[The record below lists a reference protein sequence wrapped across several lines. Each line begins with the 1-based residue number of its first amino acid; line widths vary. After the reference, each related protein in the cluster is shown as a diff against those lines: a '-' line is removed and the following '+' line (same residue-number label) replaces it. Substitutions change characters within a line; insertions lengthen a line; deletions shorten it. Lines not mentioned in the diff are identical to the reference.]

1 MPQANILKLSIF
13 SAVLLFS
20 FLLFPAISYGAD
32 RYWVGAGTGATA
44 NWNTTASWST
54 TSGGASGASVPGASD
69 AAIFDGGNSMVGGVT
84 VDATVSVVSITIT
97 SGYTGGGANDG
108 EINTGAYTIT
118 TSGALA
124 MAAGKITRASGSLT
138 ITANSINNT
147 AGSITTTTSGNVT
160 INSTGTVGSFTL
172 YTVTSAG
179 IINIG
184 NTAAPSAVTINS
196 TVSSADTISIY
207 SNSDITQ
214 NAAIT
219 SNSGANYVYF
229 YPDADNSGTA
239 TFTKTSGTITA
250 TGTSFY
256 FPSSAT
262 TAFTLAGI
270 DASAG
275 TTNVID
281 VGVAT
286 ATSPASVSITGV
298 VTSNSNII
306 IRSLGNIT
314 QNAHIDANSGATGV
328 YFYPDIDNSGTA
340 TFTRTSGTIT
350 ADSTYFYFPLS
361 ATTAFTLAGVDA
373 SLGTTNFVV
382 IGSATLAPASVN
394 ITGAIVSNSEV
405 QIQSMGNITQNAD
418 ITANSGASN
427 VYFYP
432 DRDNSGTATFT
443 RTSGT
448 ITAGSTYFDFPASA
462 TTAFTLAGLDASAG
476 TTNDITVGYATATS
490 PASVSIT
497 GAVTSNS
504 VITIRS
510 LGNITQNADITA
522 NSGNSNVVIYPDV
535 DNSGT
540 ATFTRTSGT
549 ITATTTYF
557 YFPASATTAFTLA
570 GLDAS
575 TGTTNAV
582 NVGGAAATSP
592 ASVNITGTVTSN
604 SSITMRS
611 LGDIT
616 QNAHIDA
623 NSGTATVVFY
633 PDIDNSGTATFTR
646 TSGTITASGT
656 YFYFPASSITA
667 FTLAGLD
674 ASGGTANRIYLSE
687 TAATAP
693 ASINI
698 TGAVIGDDYIYVRSL
713 GNITQNADITANS
726 GASGI
731 SLYPDVDNTGTA
743 TFTRTSG
750 IITATNTYF
759 YFPASSTTA
768 FTLAGLDSSLGTTN
782 VIDIGATTAT
792 SPSSVSIT
800 GEVTSNSTITVR
812 SLGDINQGAS
822 LNANSGSSAISM
834 LPNLSVGSSKVY
846 ISDNSVLT
854 SSTYTV
860 TGDLTINSGK
870 TLDANGSTISITGNT
885 ALSGGTLKT
894 GTNTI
899 TFGDA
904 AGDTVTISSGEL
916 QIQSDNTSTD
926 IVKNAGTW
934 TNSGGTITYNAATVI
949 SVSLLSSLS
958 PYYNLTV
965 NSTGSTYTANG
976 AIDADAALTLTAG
989 TFALGANTLNVGGNL
1004 SIANG
1009 STFTKATGGQ
1019 AFTFDGTG
1027 SLTDS
1032 NTTKQDLG
1040 AVTVDGTATTRTL
1053 GAAVKM
1059 TSLTVG
1065 TDDTFSLAG
1074 YNFDFSAAAAV
1085 VNNGIFQL
1093 QGGETLTN
1101 VNNLDTDTGTV
1112 KYAGAAGSSTF
1123 SIKDFG
1129 TTDYYNLTINGA
1141 ATETFQVQNTYTL
1154 TIAGALTATQGK
1166 IDFNGQSITTTG
1178 NLTIGA
1184 SSQIISD
1191 VDAMNGA
1198 DINVGG
1204 NLDLDGEL
1212 GDKLTF
1218 NWTAAW
1224 SLDVT
1229 GTADIDYVSFQ
1240 TTAANAMTLV
1250 VLTGTATASN
1260 VDVEYSNATGSA
1272 NQIDATDGTN
1282 TNNSNNT
1289 YWSFSAAA
1297 VFDQKHFK
1305 IYQDDAGL
1313 NSATQYNIEDANYNV
1328 PISTNFRIRFEV
1340 ANTGGIAANI
1350 TRRLEFKEGSGSW
1363 TQITADSNNIR
1374 LQDSTNFTDAG
1385 ATTTRLTATGT
1396 FTAGQGKDT
1405 GSDTSQISLTNAYYT
1420 EDEYSLRF
1428 QTGASGN
1435 TYQLRITNA
1444 GVALDTYSQTP
1455 SITPGAVA
1463 TTVFKI
1469 KGAFK
1474 TKGGLKI
1481 K

>member
-1 MPQANILKLSIF
+1 MPQNNILKLS
-13 SAVLLFS
+13 LFS
-20 FLLFPAISYGAD
+20 LFLTILLSGFLFFPAISYGAD

-124 MAAGKITRASGSLT
+124 MAAGKITRASGNLT

-147 AGSITTTTSGNVT
+147 GGSITTTTSGDII

-172 YTVTSAG
+172 NTITSAG
-179 IINIG
+179 ATSMG
-184 NTAAPSAVTINS
+184 NTTAPSAVTINGTMTSSTS
-196 TVSSADTISIY
+196 TVAVY

-214 NAAIT
+214 NANITANSGNSTVSFYPDVDNNSAASTFTHTSGTVTAVDTYFYFPANSITAFTLAGFDASAGTTNRIYVGPAAATSPASVNITGTVT
-219 SNSGANYVYF
+219 SNSYIVFRTLGGVTQNADITANGGAESVYF
-229 YPDADNSGTA
+229 YVDIDNSGPA
-239 TFTKTSGTITA
+239 TFTHTSGTITA
-250 TGTSFY
+250 TNTYFY
-256 FPSSAT
+256 FQPSSI
-262 TAFTLAGI
+262 TAFTLAGV

-275 TTNVID
+275 TTNALY
-281 VGVAT
+281 VGT
-286 ATSPASVSITGV
+286 DSTTSPASANITGT
-298 VTSNSNII
+298 VTSNSGVT
-306 IRSLGNIT
+306 IRSLGDIT
-314 QNAHIDANSGATGV
+314 QNADIIANAGAATV
-328 YFYPDIDNSGTA
+328 YFYPDIDNNSGTT

-350 ADSTYFYFPLS
+350 ATDTRFY
-361 ATTAFTLAGVDA
+361 
-373 SLGTTNFVV
+373 
-382 IGSATLAPASVN
+382 
-394 ITGAIVSNSEV
+394 
-405 QIQSMGNITQNAD
+405 
-418 ITANSGASN
+418 
-427 VYFYP
+427 
-432 DRDNSGTATFT
+432 
-443 RTSGT
+443 
-448 ITAGSTYFDFPASA
+448 FPASA

-476 TTNDITVGYATATS
+476 TTNA
-490 PASVSIT
+490 
-497 GAVTSNS
+497 
-504 VITIRS
+504 
-510 LGNITQNADITA
+510 
-522 NSGNSNVVIYPDV
+522 
-535 DNSGT
+535 
-540 ATFTRTSGT
+540 
-549 ITATTTYF
+549 
-557 YFPASATTAFTLA
+557 
-570 GLDAS
+570 
-575 TGTTNAV
+575 
-582 NVGGAAATSP
+582 
-592 ASVNITGTVTSN
+592 
-604 SSITMRS
+604 
-611 LGDIT
+611 
-616 QNAHIDA
+616 
-623 NSGTATVVFY
+623 
-633 PDIDNSGTATFTR
+633 
-646 TSGTITASGT
+646 
-656 YFYFPASSITA
+656 
-667 FTLAGLD
+667 
-674 ASGGTANRIYLSE
+674 
-687 TAATAP
+687 
-693 ASINI
+693 
-698 TGAVIGDDYIYVRSL
+698 
-713 GNITQNADITANS
+713 
-726 GASGI
+726 
-731 SLYPDVDNTGTA
+731 
-743 TFTRTSG
+743 
-750 IITATNTYF
+750 
-759 YFPASSTTA
+759 
-768 FTLAGLDSSLGTTN
+768 
-782 VIDIGATTAT
+782 IDIGVATAT

-846 ISDNSVLT
+846 ISDNSTLT

-860 TGDLTINSGK
+860 TGDLTVNSGK

-885 ALSGGTLKT
+885 AFSGGTLKT

-958 PYYNLTV
+958 PYYNLTI

-1289 YWSFSAAA
+1289 YWSFFAAA

-1444 GVALDTYSQTP
+1444 GVALNTYSQTP
-1455 SITPGAVA
+1455 SISPGAVA
-1463 TTVFKI
+1463 TTVLKI
-1469 KGAFK
+1469 KGVLRA
-1474 TKGGLKI
+1474 KGGLKI